1 MRVEQKF
8 IIWYALDM
16 KPSRLEQLSDGIF
29 AIVMTVLVFEI
40 KAPELADPTSTL
52 ELSYAVRAMIPFF
65 ISYLLSFAL
74 LFTYWRAH
82 HFFVS
87 VYAKNIDRNLTNI
100 NAIFFLFLALI
111 PFSTSLL
118 GKYTDNQFAI
128 IIFGVHTILIGLCLF
143 WIRRYVFKSD
153 HIKNIEV
160 SPHEIHR
167 GTLRLFVPILFA
179 FLAILLSFINK
190 NFSLGLFTAAVIF
203 NFSHANITL
212 INKFLKKPL
221 S

>member
-1 MRVEQKF
+1 
-8 IIWYALDM
+8 M

-40 KAPELADPTSTL
+40 KAPVLSDPVSAA
-52 ELSYAVRAMIPFF
+52 ELSIAIREMIPFF
-65 ISYLLSFAL
+65 LSYLLSFAL

-100 NAIFFLFLALI
+100 NALFFLFLALI

-118 GKYTDNQFAI
+118 GKYNENQFAI
-128 IIFGVHTILIGLCLF
+128 IIFGVHTMLIGFCLF
-143 WIRRYVFKSD
+143 GIRRYVFKSE

-160 SPHEIHR
+160 SAHEIHR
-167 GTLRLFVPILFA
+167 GTIRLFVPVLFA
-179 FLAILLSFINK
+179 FLAIILSFVNK
-190 NFSLGLFTAAVIF
+190 NLSLGLFTAAVIF
-203 NFSHANITL
+203 NFSHTNMTL
-212 INKFLKKPL
+212 INKFFKVKEPGT
-221 S
+221 

>member
-1 MRVEQKF
+1 
-8 IIWYALDM
+8 M
-16 KPSRLEQLSDGIF
+16 KTARLEQLADGIF
-29 AIVMTVLVFEI
+29 AIVMTLLVFEI
-40 KAPELADPTSTL
+40 RAPILKDPTSNM
-52 ELSYAVRAMIPFF
+52 ELWLAVKTMFPFF
-65 ISYLLSFAL
+65 MSYLLSFAL

-111 PFSTSLL
+111 PFSTSVL

-128 IIFGVHTILIGLCLF
+128 IIFGIHTMIMGFCLF
-143 WIRRYVFKSD
+143 WIRSYVFKSE

-160 SPHEIHR
+160 PRHEIHR
-167 GTLRLFVPILFA
+167 GTVRLFVPMFFA
-179 FLAILLSFINK
+179 FLAVLLSFVNK
-190 NFSLGLFTAAVIF
+190 NLSLGLFTAAVLF
-203 NFSHANITL
+203 NFSHANMTL
-212 INKFLKKPL
+212 INKFFKNIQ